1 MRKKDQYQIVFY
13 SNVSKVPLGI
23 CKGTPSE
30 AIEKMKKRMKFYSH
44 VGFGRIG
51 IFFTVFGGTDYKK
64 ARKNFLEFK
73 QQKL

>member
-1 MRKKDQYQIVFY
+1 
-13 SNVSKVPLGI
+13 
-23 CKGTPSE
+23 
-30 AIEKMKKRMKFYSH
+30 MKFYSH

-51 IFFTVFGGTDYKK
+51 IFSTVFGGTDYKK